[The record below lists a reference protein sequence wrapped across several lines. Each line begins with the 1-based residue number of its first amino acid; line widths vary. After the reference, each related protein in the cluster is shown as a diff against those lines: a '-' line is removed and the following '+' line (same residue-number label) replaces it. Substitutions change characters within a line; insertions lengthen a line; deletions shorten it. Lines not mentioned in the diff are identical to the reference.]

1 MMSTTAANPRAFSN
15 PATVLPGRRFDHIFF
30 SVTALMM
37 AATVYVG
44 FAPTYYMAGI
54 FRAPLPSTIIHIHGA
69 AFTGWILLLITQT
82 SLASA
87 GRVDIHRRL
96 GLLGFCLASVMVVL
110 GVLAATDRLAR
121 ASAPPGSDPYFFY
134 IIPLGDMIIFATLI
148 FFAYRSRSNP
158 AAHKRIIYVATVGL
172 LIAAI
177 ARWPISLVHRKA
189 PNAAI
194 ASYIFLLLLVAYDLW
209 STRRIHRATLW
220 ASGFLIFIQ
229 QIRLPIGRTAAWHS
243 FAAWLQSIAR

>member
-1 MMSTTAANPRAFSN
+1 MSTTAASPRVFSN
-15 PATVLPGRRFDHIFF
+15 PAAVLPGRRFDHIFF

-69 AFTGWILLLITQT
+69 AFTCWILLLITQT

-96 GLLGFCLASVMVVL
+96 GLVGFCLASVMVVL

-121 ASAPPGSDPYFFY
+121 ASAPAGFDPYFFY
-134 IIPLGDMIIFATLI
+134 IIPLGDMFIFATLI
-148 FFAYRSRSNP
+148 FFAYRSRSDS

-177 ARWPISLVHRKA
+177 ARWPVSLVHRKA
-189 PNAAI
+189 PHAAI
-194 ASYIFLLLLVAYDLW
+194 ASYIFLLLLIAYDLW
-209 STRRIHRATLW
+209 SIRRIHRATLW

-229 QIRLPIGRTAAWHS
+229 QVRLPIGRTAAWHS
-243 FAAWLQSIAR
+243 FAAWVQSFAR

>member
-1 MMSTTAANPRAFSN
+1 MSTTAASPRTFSN
-15 PATVLPGRRFDHIFF
+15 PAAALPGRRFDHIFF
-30 SVTALMM
+30 AVTALMM
-37 AATVYVG
+37 AVTVYVG
-44 FAPTYYMAGI
+44 FAPTYYMAGV

-69 AFTGWILLLITQT
+69 AFSCWILLLITQT

-96 GLLGFCLASVMVVL
+96 GLAGFGLASVMVIL

-134 IIPLGDMIIFATLI
+134 IIPLGDMFVFATLI
-148 FFAYRSRSNP
+148 FFAYRFRSDSS
-158 AAHKRIIYVATVGL
+158 AHKRIIYVATVGL

-177 ARWPISLVHRKA
+177 ARWPIALVHRKA
-189 PNAAI
+189 PHAAI
-194 ASYIFLLLLVAYDLW
+194 ASYIFLLLLAAYDLW

-220 ASGFLIFIQ
+220 ASGFLIFVQ
-229 QIRLPIGRTAAWHS
+229 QVRLPIGRTAAWRS
-243 FAAWLQSIAR
+243 LAGWIQSIAR

>member
-1 MMSTTAANPRAFSN
+1 MSTTAANPRAFST
-15 PATVLPGRRFDHIFF
+15 PATALPGRRFDHIFF

-69 AFTGWILLLITQT
+69 AFSCWILLLITQT
-82 SLASA
+82 SLTSA

-96 GLLGFCLASVMVVL
+96 GLIGFGLASVMVIL
-110 GVLAATDRLAR
+110 GVLASTDRLAR
-121 ASAPPGSDPYFFY
+121 GTAPPGLDPYFFY
-134 IIPLGDMIIFATLI
+134 IIPLGDMFIFATLI
-148 FFAYRSRSNP
+148 FFAYRSRSDS

-177 ARWPISLVHRKA
+177 ARWPMPLVRGA
-189 PNAAI
+189 TRAAI
-194 ASYIFLLLLVAYDLW
+194 SSYVFLILLAAYDLW
-209 STRRIHRATLW
+209 STRRIHRATVW
-220 ASGFLIFIQ
+220 ASSFLIFVQ
-229 QIRLPIGRTAAWHS
+229 QARLPIGRTATWHS
-243 FAAWLQSIAR
+243 FAGWIQSIAR

>member
-1 MMSTTAANPRAFSN
+1 MSTIAANARVFSS
-15 PATVLPGRRFDHIFF
+15 PAVVLPGRRFDHIFF

-54 FRAPLPSTIIHIHGA
+54 FRAPLPSPIIHIHGA
-69 AFTGWILLLITQT
+69 AFSCWILLLITQT

-96 GLLGFCLASVMVVL
+96 GPVVFGLASVMVML
-110 GVLAATDRLAR
+110 GTLAATDRLVR

-134 IIPLGDMIIFATLI
+134 IIPLGDMFIFASLI
-148 FFAYRSRSNP
+148 FFAYRSRSDS

-177 ARWPISLVHRKA
+177 ARWPVSLVRGA
-189 PNAAI
+189 TRAAI
-194 ASYIFLLLLVAYDLW
+194 ASYVFLVLLAAYDMW

-229 QIRLPIGRTAAWHS
+229 QVRLPIGRTAAWHS
-243 FAAWLQSIAR
+243 FAAWVQSIVR

>member
-1 MMSTTAANPRAFSN
+1 MSTIAANPRAFSN
-15 PATVLPGRRFDHIFF
+15 PAAVLPGRRFDHIFF
-30 SVTALMM
+30 SVTALLM

-69 AFTGWILLLITQT
+69 AFSCWILLLITQT
-82 SLASA
+82 SLTSA

-96 GLLGFCLASVMVVL
+96 GLVGFGLASIMVIL
-110 GVLAATDRLAR
+110 GVLASTDRLAR
-121 ASAPPGSDPYFFY
+121 GSAPLGSDPYFFY
-134 IIPLGDMIIFATLI
+134 IIPLGDMFIFATLT
-148 FFAYRSRSNP
+148 FFAYRSRSDS

-177 ARWPISLVHRKA
+177 ARWPMSLVRGATK
-189 PNAAI
+189 AAI
-194 ASYIFLLLLVAYDLW
+194 ASYVFLLLLAAYDLW

-220 ASGFLIFIQ
+220 ASGFLIFMQ
-229 QIRLPIGRTAAWHS
+229 QVRLPIGRTAAWHS
-243 FAAWLQSIAR
+243 FAAWIQSIAR

>member
-1 MMSTTAANPRAFSN
+1 MGTTAVNPRVLSK
-15 PATVLPGRRFDHIFF
+15 PATVVPGRRFDHIFF
-30 SVTALMM
+30 SATALMM
-37 AATVYVG
+37 AVTVYVG

-54 FRAPLPSTIIHIHGA
+54 FRAPLPGTIIHIHGA
-69 AFTGWILLLITQT
+69 AFTCWILLLITQT

-134 IIPLGDMIIFATLI
+134 IIPLGDMFIFAALI
-148 FFAYRSRSNP
+148 LFAYRFRSNP

-189 PNAAI
+189 PHAAI
-194 ASYIFLLLLVAYDLW
+194 ASYIFLLLLAAYDLW

-229 QIRLPIGRTAAWHS
+229 QVRLPIGRTAAWHS
-243 FAAWLQSIAR
+243 FAGWVQSIAR

>member
-1 MMSTTAANPRAFSN
+1 MSTTTANPRAFSN
-15 PATVLPGRRFDHIFF
+15 PAGVLPGRRFDHIFF

-44 FAPTYYMAGI
+44 FAPTYYMAGV

-69 AFTGWILLLITQT
+69 AFSCWILLLITQT
-82 SLASA
+82 SLVSA

-96 GLLGFCLASVMVVL
+96 GLVGFGLASTMVVL

-134 IIPLGDMIIFATLI
+134 IIPLGDMFIFATLI
-148 FFAYRSRSNP
+148 FFAYRSRSDS

-172 LIAAI
+172 LLAAI
-177 ARWPISLVHRKA
+177 ARWPMSLVRGA
-189 PNAAI
+189 TRAAI
-194 ASYIFLLLLVAYDLW
+194 ASYIFLLLLAAYDLW

-229 QIRLPIGRTAAWHS
+229 QVRLPIGRTAAWHS
-243 FAAWLQSIAR
+243 LAGWIQSIAR

>member
-1 MMSTTAANPRAFSN
+1 MSTTAANPRAFST
-15 PATVLPGRRFDHIFF
+15 PAAVLPGRRFDHIFF

-44 FAPTYYMAGI
+44 FAPTYYLAGV

-69 AFTGWILLLITQT
+69 AFTCWILLLITQT
-82 SLASA
+82 SLVSA

-96 GLLGFCLASVMVVL
+96 GLFGFGMASTMVVL

-121 ASAPPGSDPYFFY
+121 ASSPPGSDPYFLY
-134 IIPLGDMIIFATLI
+134 IIPLGDMFIFATLI
-148 FFAYRSRSNP
+148 FFAYRSRSDS
-158 AAHKRIIYVATVGL
+158 AAHKRIIYVATVSL

-177 ARWPISLVHRKA
+177 ARWPIALVHRKA
-189 PNAAI
+189 PHAAI

-209 STRRIHRATLW
+209 SIRRIHRATLC

-229 QIRLPIGRTAAWHS
+229 QVRLPIGRTAAWHS
-243 FAAWLQSIAR
+243 FAAWVQSIAR